1 MGREHEP
8 VWRPYV
14 EQKHCTGLFR
24 EEARNWR
31 VQVCIVCGKELN
43 ISALVEINAQ

>member
-31 VQVCIVCGKELN
+31 VQVCIVCDKELK
-43 ISALVEINAQ
+43 IDTGG